1 MWLIM
6 TNVTLKCHGN
16 VIELWDC
23 GQLGFAKRLPRLWPD
38 QFPSGMK
45 STWKHWRR
53 AGHADMHWSKRSR
66 SDIHFATQS
75 VWD

>member
-1 MWLIM
+1 
-6 TNVTLKCHGN
+6 LKCHGN

-53 AGHADMHWSKRSR
+53 AGHADMH
-66 SDIHFATQS
+66 
-75 VWD
+75 